1 MNCETK
7 KDRQQGKVWLVGAGP
22 SDVELIT
29 VKGKRLL
36 EEADVI
42 VFDRL
47 VGQGILMYG
56 REDAEYID
64 VGNVLDIIRFHRR
77 KLMRFYCERQNQ
89 EKK

>member
-1 MNCETK
+1 MQMNCETK

-47 VGQGILMYG
+47 VGQGNSNVRKG
-56 REDAEYID
+56 RCRIY
-64 VGNVLDIIRFHRR
+64 
-77 KLMRFYCERQNQ
+77 
-89 EKK
+89 